1 MEPKQN
7 SSSML
12 ENILSDIRKIR
23 KVFHAFFQEIFRG
36 TPKKTFILGECPLIV
51 FGL

>member
-7 SSSML
+7 TSSML

-23 KVFHAFFQEIFRG
+23 KVFHAFFSGNFPRY
-36 TPKKTFILGECPLIV
+36 P
-51 FGL
+51 